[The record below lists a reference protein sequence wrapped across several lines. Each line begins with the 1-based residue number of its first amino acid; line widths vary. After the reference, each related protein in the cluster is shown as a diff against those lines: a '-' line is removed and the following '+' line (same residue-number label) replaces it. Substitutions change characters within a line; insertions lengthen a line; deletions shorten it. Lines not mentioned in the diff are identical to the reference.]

1 MTQLIEDWID
11 RLPDARRLANAS
23 LSLSSLLT
31 KAPDSATLREGT
43 SREES

>member
-11 RLPDARRLANAS
+11 RLPP
-23 LSLSSLLT
+23 LSSLLT
-31 KAPDSATLREGT
+31 KAPDSATRSVGT

>member
-11 RLPDARRLANAS
+11 RLP
-23 LSLSSLLT
+23 SLSSLLT

-43 SREES
+43 SREESSIANRP